1 MFVCNNR
8 EFEKILK
15 ENGYEEKRIKGSHVT
30 FSKPG
35 EKEIITIPRKKND
48 LSPPLICRL
57 LKIIS
62 KKRDAQL

>member
-1 MFVCNNR
+1 MFICNSR

-15 ENGYEEKRIKGSHVT
+15 KNGYKEKRTKGSHVT

-35 EKEIITIPRKKND
+35 EKIIITIPRKPND
-48 LSPPLICRL
+48 LSPPLINRL

-62 KKRDAQL
+62 KKRDA